1 MTHRRQVR
9 CAILALPLSTV
20 SKVKKRHDRTHTYGK
35 AGMLRCLVKVCVCFS
50 FVSPAIKEKY
60 TDWTEFL
67 IRDLT
72 GSRTAPASLLEGVC
86 IVIQLFSV
94 IWSCTVNTSSQLRAP
109 LHISFCG
116 CTSPHGPRCA
126 KSVTS
131 CLFLNHLDDW
141 FLRDQ
146 SVFTCGP
153 VHKWKICFYG
163 NTF

>member
-1 MTHRRQVR
+1 MFSDLSDAQRNLGTCSMRPLPTASRSLV
-9 CAILALPLSTV
+9 AILVLPLSTA
-20 SKVKKRHDRTHTYGK
+20 SKMKKRHERTHIYAEVLGCSIALLK
-35 AGMLRCLVKVCVCFS
+35 CVCFFS

-109 LHISFCG
+109 LHISFYG
-116 CTSPHGPRCA
+116 CMSPHGHQCA
-126 KSVTS
+126 K
-131 CLFLNHLDDW
+131 
-141 FLRDQ
+141 
-146 SVFTCGP
+146 
-153 VHKWKICFYG
+153 
-163 NTF
+163 